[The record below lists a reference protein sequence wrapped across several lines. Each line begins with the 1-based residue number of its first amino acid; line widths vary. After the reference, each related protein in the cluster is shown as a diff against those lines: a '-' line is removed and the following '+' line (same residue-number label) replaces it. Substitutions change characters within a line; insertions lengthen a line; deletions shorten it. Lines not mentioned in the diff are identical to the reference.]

1 MEAEEHPSSNTQ
13 PSLRKRF
20 SVWSDV
26 LLEQELS
33 EDLKSLVK
41 IQTSF
46 LKNPLGNKRKK
57 SKKNRAKV
65 IRRDVETYVIPGKS
79 VDEDGKPEKRVRPG
93 NKKSTKRLKKKEKH
107 EKKASGKI
115 SKNKKKKLKQI
126 AKQNT
131 LVMEMAT
138 TLKEPRVDLLHKVI
152 QVIGEPMTRRIYGQA
167 IDVEAT
173 GGLLTSNGSR
183 RRTAG
188 GVFFHLVKHDKG
200 VTQQHIEAIWAEDI
214 LRQEKKKKLN
224 KKAKKRFESL
234 SKGLESFNLQCQGK
248 GSNEVS
254 IDQVTQEEKENE
266 KLDVFKIDE
275 PVPLEEG
282 QIKGDSDDD
291 DL

>member
-1 MEAEEHPSSNTQ
+1 MEDMEAEEHPSSNTQ

-33 EDLKSLVK
+33 EDLKSAVK

-46 LKNPLGNKRKK
+46 LKNPLGNKKKK
-57 SKKNRAKV
+57 SKKDRAKV
-65 IRRDVETYVIPGKS
+65 IRRDVETYVIPGKA
-79 VDEDGKPEKRVRPG
+79 VGDEDGKPEKRVRPG

-107 EKKASGKI
+107 EKKIAGKI

-131 LVMEMAT
+131 FVTEMAT
-138 TLKEPRVDLLHKVI
+138 TLKEPRVDLLHKVV
-152 QVIGEPMTRRIYGQA
+152 QVIGEPMTRRIYGQTLD
-167 IDVEAT
+167 IEAT
-173 GGLLTSNGSR
+173 GGLCTSNGSR
-183 RRTAG
+183 KRTAG

-200 VTQQHIEAIWAEDI
+200 VTQQHVEAIWAEDV

-234 SKGLESFNLQCQGK
+234 SKGLESFNLQCQEK

-254 IDQVTQEEKENE
+254 IDQVT
-266 KLDVFKIDE
+266 
-275 PVPLEEG
+275 EEG
-282 QIKGDSDDD
+282 EIKGDSDDD
-291 DL
+291 L